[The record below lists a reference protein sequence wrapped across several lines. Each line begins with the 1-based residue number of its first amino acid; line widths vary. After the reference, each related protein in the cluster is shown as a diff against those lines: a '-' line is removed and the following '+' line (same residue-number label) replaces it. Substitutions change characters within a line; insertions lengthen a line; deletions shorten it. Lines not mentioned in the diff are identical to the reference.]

1 MSSFLGTETH
11 AIDHKGRIS
20 IPASMRRTD
29 IGRPLRR
36 LVLNMG
42 FDGCVHVFSLDEWKR
57 TMESIRRIPLSDPNG
72 RVFRRAFLMDAK
84 EVTVDAQGR
93 VPIPP
98 ALIRRASLDK
108 EAVVHGAEDHIEIWN
123 PERFQ
128 AELAP
133 VTDVKGRYEELAAKF
148 LKSEGA

>member
-29 IGRPLRR
+29 SGRPLRR

-57 TMESIRRIPLSDPNG
+57 TMESIRRIPLSDPQG
-72 RVFRRAFLMDAK
+72 RVFRRAFLMDAR

-98 ALIRRASLDK
+98 ALIRRAGIGK
-108 EAVVHGAEDHIEIWN
+108 EARLHGDDDHIEIWD
-123 PERFQ
+123 P
-128 AELAP
+128 
-133 VTDVKGRYEELAAKF
+133 AKF
-148 LKSEGA
+148 D